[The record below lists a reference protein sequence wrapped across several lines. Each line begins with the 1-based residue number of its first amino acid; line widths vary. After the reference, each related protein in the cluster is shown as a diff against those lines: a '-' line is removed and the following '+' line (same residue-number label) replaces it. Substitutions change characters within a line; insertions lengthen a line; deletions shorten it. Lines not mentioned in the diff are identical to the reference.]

1 MRQFLSICFLLFF
14 FCSPAQNEVKSDA
27 LISNNPSTI
36 IVCLKNSPKEKA
48 ISNEFTFF
56 LNQIHASLK
65 KAISISDDKI
75 DFLSK
80 EAIRISKSDYY
91 VQKLTKIYKVDFEV
105 QPENFSNWVDKIR
118 SFPEVEYCYVM
129 KNIPIQPP
137 TDIAPVTSNFEM
149 NQTYLGANPGIN
161 MQYAWDLGLS
171 GQGIKVRDVE
181 YGFNSNHEE
190 LNAVNVSIASGM
202 TINSSATSAYTEHG
216 TSVFGV
222 VMADKGT
229 YGVSGL
235 AYSAQ
240 EMILYPEWQQSGYNR
255 VFAVSQAIQNS
266 QPGDVIIYEMQAY
279 DENNYLLP
287 AEYDLTIWNLTKAAT
302 DAGIMIIEA
311 AANGSRDLDS
321 PTYATYMNRGNSG
334 AILVGAG
341 TSDINHEKLSFS
353 NYGSRV
359 DVQGWG
365 QNVFTCGFYGSYFT
379 IGGDLNQS
387 YTNFA
392 GTSSATPMVAGCAIV
407 LQSYYHS
414 LTGNYLTPLE
424 MKNLLINT
432 GISQGISVS
441 GHIGPL
447 PNMQN
452 AINAIDAML
461 SVQNFDGFSAE
472 FFPNPSDGK
481 LNYAISNTGNPKIDF
496 HFLDVLG
503 REMKQ
508 IVKKEST
515 GILDISDLPSGIY
528 FLKVKNE
535 EIEFTKRIIKR

>member
-1 MRQFLSICFLLFF
+1 MKL
-14 FCSPAQNEVKSDA
+14 
-27 LISNNPSTI
+27 
-36 IVCLKNSPKEKA
+36 
-48 ISNEFTFF
+48 F
-56 LNQIHASLK
+56 LNQNNASLK
-65 KAISISDDKI
+65 RAISISDDKI

-91 VQKLTKIYKVDFEV
+91 VQKLTRIYKVEFAV
-105 QPENFSNWVDKIR
+105 QPDNFSVLVEKIK
-118 SFPEVEYCYVM
+118 SFPDVEYCYEM
-129 KNIPIQPP
+129 NIIPVKPP
-137 TDIAPVTSNFEM
+137 TDIAPVTSNFEV

-171 GQGIKVRDVE
+171 GQGIKVRDIE

-190 LNAVNVSIASGM
+190 LNSVNVSIASGM
-202 TINSSATSAYTEHG
+202 TINSSATTAYTEHG

-222 VMADKGT
+222 VVADKGS

-240 EMILYPEWQQSGYNR
+240 EMILFPEWQQSGYDR
-255 VFAVSQAIQNS
+255 VFAVSEAIQNS
-266 QPGDVIIYEMQAY
+266 QSGDVIIYEMQAY

-341 TSDINHEKLSFS
+341 TSDINHEKLNFS

-359 DVQGWG
+359 DLQGWG

-407 LQSYYHS
+407 LQSYYHG
-414 LTGNYLTPLE
+414 LTGNYLSPLE

-447 PNMQN
+447 PNMQS
-452 AINAIDAML
+452 AINAIDNML
-461 SVQNFDGFSAE
+461 NVQNFEGFSVE
-472 FFPNPSDGK
+472 FFPNPSEGK
-481 LNYAISNTGNPKIDF
+481 LNYSIPNTDNSKIDF
-496 HFLDVLG
+496 QFLDVLG

-508 IVKKEST
+508 IVKNESQ
-515 GILDISDLPSGIY
+515 GILDIYDLPSGIY
-528 FLKVKNE
+528 FLKVKSE
-535 EIEFTKRIIKR
+535 AMEFTKRIIKK